1 MKSALTTQCNTQ
13 HCPQKP
19 RPHTTV
25 FASST
30 PHSVSCLCPQLA
42 GFSLTCWPPGEQ
54 GSRGEEFPCVTPH
67 PHPHPGPESRRTKG
81 RVGLAVWELSIP
93 TPSQHNSPGTKP
105 LPPLLALSHKY
116 SFLTA
121 LQKHT
126 RGSTKELYFQSG
138 RGLGPATHLGS
149 SSAGRSHLQRGR
161 DVCRQA
167 TDKHTEQGQRGPPES
182 QPPRHPRGRCQIP
195 CTQEGLEG
203 LQHQTSQGGALS
215 LPPRGD
221 GKAQKMQRPGRKA
234 PETAAQALAPADSPN
249 SVTVYAQFPVLSC
262 FSPWFSL
269 IRITL

>member
-1 MKSALTTQCNTQ
+1 M
-13 HCPQKP
+13 
-19 RPHTTV
+19 
-25 FASST
+25 
-30 PHSVSCLCPQLA
+30 
-42 GFSLTCWPPGEQ
+42 
-54 GSRGEEFPCVTPH
+54 
-67 PHPHPGPESRRTKG
+67 
-81 RVGLAVWELSIP
+81 VWELSIP

-105 LPPLLALSHKY
+105 PPPPLALSHKY

-138 RGLGPATHLGS
+138 REGLGPATHLGS
-149 SSAGRSHLQRGR
+149 SSAGRSHLQTGR

-167 TDKHTEQGQRGPPES
+167 TDKHMEQGQRGPPES
-182 QPPRHPRGRCQIP
+182 QPPRRPRGRCQIP

-234 PETAAQALAPADSPN
+234 PGTAAQALINCLGAPLSTEAPGMAAQALAPADSPN